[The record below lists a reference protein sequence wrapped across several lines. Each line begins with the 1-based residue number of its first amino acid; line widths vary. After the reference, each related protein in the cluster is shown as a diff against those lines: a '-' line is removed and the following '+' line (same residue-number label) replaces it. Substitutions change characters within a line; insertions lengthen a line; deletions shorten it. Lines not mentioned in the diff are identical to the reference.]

1 MGRKSITKHK
11 PTKSRPFSSTD
22 ISGSSNDRSS
32 QRSSIQSLIKDKGAP
47 FTRDGMN
54 PFVGS
59 NKTQK
64 KQKAMGLCR
73 MSIS

>member
-1 MGRKSITKHK
+1 MGRNSISKRK
-11 PTKSRPFSSTD
+11 PTKSRPFSSVD
-22 ISGSSNDRSS
+22 ISGFSNDRASE
-32 QRSSIQSLIKDKGAP
+32 RSLVQSLIKDKGAP

-64 KQKAMGLCR
+64 QH
-73 MSIS
+73 

>member
-1 MGRKSITKHK
+1 MGRKSITKRK
-11 PTKSRPFSSTD
+11 PTKARPFSSTD
-22 ISGSSNDRSS
+22 ISGYSKDRS
-32 QRSSIQSLIKDKGAP
+32 QERSSLQSLIKDKGAP

-64 KQKAMGLCR
+64 QH
-73 MSIS
+73 

>member
-1 MGRKSITKHK
+1 MGRKSISKRK
-11 PTKSRPFSSTD
+11 PTKSRPFSSFD

-59 NKTQK
+59 NRTQK
-64 KQKAMGLCR
+64 KD
-73 MSIS
+73 

>member
-1 MGRKSITKHK
+1 MGRKGLSKQKSI
-11 PTKSRPFSSTD
+11 KSRPFSSTD
-22 ISGSSNDRSS
+22 ISGSSNDRSLE
-32 QRSSIQSLIKDKGAP
+32 RSSIQSLIKDKGAP

-64 KQKAMGLCR
+64 KH
-73 MSIS
+73 